1 VHACLTYYINY
12 HVFTQLDLLRFAS
25 KDIPGNWFFNYK
37 LTCNIISACRLR
49 STGRRMCQ
57 TKTAKDNCNVTEKN
71 ERRRNSY
78 VKCCSSG
85 SLYDSIKRPKRTK
98 LDLFPSVSC
107 QNHSLHFYNKHLSVD
122 GLVKKE
128 EKTREAPSL
137 FFFRHRKDEGSRFIN
152 YTQLCCH
159 ICHRERI
166 LRQHT
171 QHKLPRTFQTRH
183 IGNMTWNI
191 IFKQYCFST
200 WSFSYLIKVILTLFR
215 SILHSRGESA
225 TTHYIFCFICF
236 FLSYLRAL
244 KKMWTQSYRQ

>member
-12 HVFTQLDLLRFAS
+12 HVFTQLDLLRFVS

-57 TKTAKDNCNVTEKN
+57 TKTAKDNCNVTEKS

-85 SLYDSIKRPKRTK
+85 NLYDSIKRPKRTK

-128 EKTREAPSL
+128 EKTREAPL
-137 FFFRHRKDEGSRFIN
+137 YFFFAVRTKVPDLQITFNYVATFVTGKESFDNTHNIN
-152 YTQLCCH
+152 SL
-159 ICHRERI
+159 I
-166 LRQHT
+166 L
-171 QHKLPRTFQTRH
+171 
-183 IGNMTWNI
+183 
-191 IFKQYCFST
+191 FKRD
-200 WSFSYLIKVILTLFR
+200 ILE
-215 SILHSRGESA
+215 IWHE
-225 TTHYIFCFICF
+225 I
-236 FLSYLRAL
+236 
-244 KKMWTQSYRQ
+244 